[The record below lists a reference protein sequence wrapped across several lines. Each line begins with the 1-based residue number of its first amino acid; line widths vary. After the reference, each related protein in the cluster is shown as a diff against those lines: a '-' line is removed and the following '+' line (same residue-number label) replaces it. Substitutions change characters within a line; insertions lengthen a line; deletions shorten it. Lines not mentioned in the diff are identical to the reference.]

1 MHTSLWLA
9 FAAIMFTMTALTAR
23 HMGTVTVCACLGI
36 MSAVGSL
43 LTWPLPA

>member
-1 MHTSLWLA
+1 MATHHFLA
-9 FAAIMFTMTALTAR
+9 LAALLLLATALTAR

-36 MSAVGSL
+36 LSAVASL